1 MGIITKLNEALNTE
15 SLLKVIQDLID
26 DEYEAIDGYNKSINS
41 FSSYGDVV
49 SVLTHI
55 RDEEIEHV
63 KELSELVDLISKDK
77 E

>member
-41 FSSYGDVV
+41 YSSYEDVV